1 MKLIM
6 PESPAADGLR
16 LIRLSHE
23 MNVCGYLSSSGA
35 SLQEVEHVRAYM
47 INMYTLCIPAN
58 TCVYE
63 EVEHVRMHIH
73 N

>member
-6 PESPAADGLR
+6 PESPAEDGLR

-47 INMYTLCIPAN
+47 YLDVHV
-58 TCVYE
+58 VYL
-63 EVEHVRMHIH
+63 RIRRS
-73 N
+73 